1 MNRIKSIFFKLR
13 QQKKYS
19 ASNPANFEE
28 IWSFN
33 ATGIQLISLIAL
45 VLLVVG
51 LLVALLAVKGP
62 FVSYFSKNDTSI
74 ERKKLEKQYREISKL
89 TKEIDAQEA
98 YIESIKLIVSG
109 KIIEDSIS
117 TDIPDVQSINLGE
130 IQTEQTENENE
141 LSAKVKADLR
151 TNSRKKSSVLHYFVE
166 PVKGVISQPFDL
178 ENHPAVDI
186 VTEKDK
192 NIVACLSGTIIYA
205 GFTQKDGFVIVL
217 DHSNGF
223 LSVYKHAKTLLKKM
237 GAKVQM
243 SDPIAIVGNTGENST
258 GPHLHFELWYNQS
271 VVNPADYMKFEK

>member
-1 MNRIKSIFFKLR
+1 M
-13 QQKKYS
+13 
-19 ASNPANFEE
+19 
-28 IWSFN
+28 
-33 ATGIQLISLIAL
+33 
-45 VLLVVG
+45 
-51 LLVALLAVKGP
+51 
-62 FVSYFSKNDTSI
+62 
-74 ERKKLEKQYREISKL
+74 
-89 TKEIDAQEA
+89 
-98 YIESIKLIVSG
+98 
-109 KIIEDSIS
+109 
-117 TDIPDVQSINLGE
+117 GE

-151 TNSRKKSSVLHYFVE
+151 TNSRKKNSILHYFVE

-186 VTEKDK
+186 VTENDK